1 MSPSKFQDSEAPKGV
16 MINCNPRQSP
26 LRINRDSHAIHKSS
40 SSHQPLVV
48 ENAGNSAPKNQTKR
62 QPVII
67 YTHSPKVIHAQA
79 SDFMAL
85 VQKLTGYSRSEE
97 EEGKSSTAKP
107 ETATKVD
114 VEEKDY
120 CRVKNIV
127 VGYEDHETSSS
138 VLTDD
143 KYVNE
148 FKPETSIMS
157 PPLYNHMP
165 NPYIVEVPFFA
176 PNSNDSYNMCSSRAG
191 SVFHSSSMA
200 NPISPSFMDYMKG
213 FPEF

>member
-1 MSPSKFQDSEAPKGV
+1 MSPTKFQDSEAPKGL

-26 LRINRDSHAIHKSS
+26 LRINRDSHAIQKSP
-40 SSHQPLVV
+40 SSHQPLV
-48 ENAGNSAPKNQTKR
+48 ENAGNSSVPASKSQTKR

-97 EEGKSSTAKP
+97 EEGRSIVKP
-107 ETATKVD
+107 EMTTKD
-114 VEEKDY
+114 EEND
-120 CRVKNIV
+120 CRVKNV

-138 VLTDD
+138 VLTDE

-148 FKPETSIMS
+148 FKPETSIVS

-176 PNSNDSYNMCSSRAG
+176 PNSNEPYMCSSRAG
-191 SVFHSSSMA
+191 SVFHSSIMG